1 MSSLLGIL
9 SLFQVLTY
17 VTMTDKTKDIY
28 VGAEGCTVEIYCSY
42 PEGYQDYIKYFCR
55 DPCTYNDVLT
65 KSNGSDTVMSEGRFT
80 VQDKVSELS
89 FVITIRNLLRED
101 SGVYYCG
108 VEKGGYDI
116 MSKVKVFV
124 SGDKSLPY
132 VAMNDKS
139 EYTYIGAESSTLE
152 IYCYYP
158 EGYQDYTK
166 YFCRDPCT
174 YDDILI
180 KSESSETVISEGR
193 YTLLDKA
200 SEQNFVVSITNLMVE
215 DSGFYQCGVEKT
227 GYDILFKVELAISRA
242 PLFSIRTSTPA
253 STTQSSSKQTHSTSG
268 PIATSTV
275 TNTVSRSGKKHH
287 LYSVFE
293 CDMPILSIAASTS
306 SEAELV
312 MSGVLVV
319 LCSMLTVLLP
329 CL

>member
-17 VTMTDKTKDIY
+17 VTMMDKTKDIY
-28 VGAEGCTVEIYCSY
+28 IGAEGSTVEIYCHY

-65 KSNGSDTVMSEGRFT
+65 KSDGSDTVISERRFT

-116 MSKVKVFV
+116 VSKVKVFV

-139 EYTYIGAESSTLE
+139 EYTYIGAESSTVE
-152 IYCYYP
+152 IYCHYP
-158 EGYQDYTK
+158 KGYQDYIK
-166 YFCRDPCT
+166 YFCRYPCT
-174 YDDILI
+174 YDDDILI
-180 KSESSETVISEGR
+180 KSQWLETVISEGR
-193 YTLLDKA
+193 YTLLDKV
-200 SEQNFVVSITNLMVE
+200 SELNFIVSITNLKVE
-215 DSGFYQCGVEKT
+215 DSGFYQCGVERK
-227 GYDILFKVELAISRA
+227 GYDILQKVELSISRV
-242 PLFSIRTSTPA
+242 PLFSIRTSTPLHVQKL
-253 STTQSSSKQTHSTSG
+253 S
-268 PIATSTV
+268 
-275 TNTVSRSGKKHH
+275 
-287 LYSVFE
+287 LYSAFE
-293 CDMPILSIAASTS
+293 CDMPILSITASTTAG
-306 SEAELV
+306 AELV

-319 LCSMLTVLLP
+319 LCSMLAVLLVF
-329 CL
+329 L

>member
-9 SLFQVLTY
+9 VLFQVLTY

-28 VGAEGCTVEIYCSY
+28 IGAEGSTVEIYCYY

-65 KSNGSDTVMSEGRFT
+65 QSDSSDTVISGGRFT

-89 FVITIRNLLRED
+89 FVIIIRNLQRED

-108 VEKGGYDI
+108 VEKRGYDI

-124 SGDKSLPY
+124 SGDESLPY
-132 VAMNDKS
+132 VAMDDKS
-139 EYTYIGAESSTLE
+139 EYAYIGAEGSTVE

-158 EGYQDYTK
+158 EGYQDYIK

-180 KSESSETVISEGR
+180 KSEISETVISEGR
-193 YTLLDKA
+193 YTLLDKV
-200 SEQNFVVSITNLMVE
+200 SELNFVVSMTNLMVE
-215 DSGFYQCGVEKT
+215 DSGVYQCGVERS
-227 GYDILFKVELAISRA
+227 GYDILNKVELAISRA
-242 PLFSIRTSTPA
+242 PLFSICTSTPA

-268 PIATSTV
+268 TIATSTV
-275 TNTVSRSGKKHH
+275 TETS
-287 LYSVFE
+287 SVF
-293 CDMPILSIAASTS
+293 
-306 SEAELV
+306 
-312 MSGVLVV
+312 
-319 LCSMLTVLLP
+319 
-329 CL
+329 CLRV